1 MLRYQGAALVENNIC
16 ENRADAPRDNAL
28 NPCAPRH
35 FADFQSLRRR
45 PPDLSLDPDF
55 G

>member
-1 MLRYQGAALVENNIC
+1 MLRYQDPALVENNIC
-16 ENRADAPRDNAL
+16 ENRASAPRDNAL

-35 FADFQSLRRR
+35 FPDFHGLVASPQNFN
-45 PPDLSLDPDF
+45 LDPSF